1 MTRPRDKSRNK
12 GRHGGGKGRGAGG
25 ASGGPSRSRRTPW
38 WILVAVI
45 AATGLAYLPSLGNG
59 FTNWDDPVYVTGNPM
74 VLGPLAGHLGP
85 LFTSVVSLNYHPLTM
100 LSLALDRAVQGP
112 SPRGFHLTN
121 LLFHLLN
128 TALVFRLAYLLGG
141 RRTAIAA
148 VAGLVFG
155 LHPMHVESVAWISGR
170 KDVLYV
176 FFFLAGL
183 LAWLR
188 HRKSGGLAWYAAA
201 LALFLASVLCKAM
214 AVVFPV
220 VLLLLDYLQRR
231 PWSRKLVLEKV
242 PFLAVSAGFG
252 AAAVAIQSREAIG
265 TVYPLGQR
273 LVFACYGLVM
283 YAVKLLA
290 PVRLSAFY
298 PYPPRDVPL
307 PAVFW
312 LAPVVVLGAAAGVW
326 LLRRRSRVPA
336 FALGFYLVTVI
347 LVLQILS
354 VGQAILADRYTY
366 LSYFGLAFLLGWMLD
381 TAARARL
388 RPAAAGRVL
397 AGVAVIGGLAMGAA
411 TRERIRV
418 WSGSERLWT
427 DVIGKYPDAAEAYAN
442 RGSFY
447 GESGRVQDAL
457 VDLQKAVSLDGS
469 RARYL
474 ELLGTAYGAS
484 GDFDR
489 ALATFAEGL
498 RQDPRSPGLWLNR
511 AITYSLLGRL
521 DDALPAYQK
530 ALELGVQEPL
540 KVYVNRGRAYVTAGR
555 LDRATED
562 AAAALSLDPGNGQ
575 AEVILA
581 LVARARGDTATAV
594 EHARRAQAAGL
605 GQGADLVRELSG
617 GAGAPD

>member
-1 MTRPRDKSRNK
+1 MTRPRGKARRK
-12 GRHGGGKGRGAGG
+12 AGAGKGRGGG
-25 ASGGPSRSRRTPW
+25 APSRVQTGPDRTAW
-38 WILVAVI
+38 WVLAAVI

-74 VLGPLAGHLGP
+74 VMSSLGPHLGS
-85 LFTSVVSLNYHPLTM
+85 LLTSVVSLNYHPLTM

-128 TALVFRLAYLLGG
+128 TALVFRLAYVLGG
-141 RRTAIAA
+141 RRTAVAAIAA
-148 VAGLVFG
+148 LVFG

-176 FFFLAGL
+176 CFFLAGL

-188 HRKSGGLAWYAAA
+188 HRKTGSRSWAAAA
-201 LALFLASVLCKAM
+201 LALFVASVLCKAM
-214 AVVFPV
+214 AVVFPL
-220 VLLLLDYLQRR
+220 VLFLVDYLQKR
-231 PWSRKLVLEKV
+231 PWSRRLVLEKV

-252 AAAVAIQSREAIG
+252 AAAVVIQSREAIS

-273 LVFACYGLVM
+273 LLFACYGLVL
-283 YAVKLLA
+283 YAVKFLV
-290 PVRLSAFY
+290 PVGLSAFY
-298 PYPPRDVPL
+298 PYPPRNAPL
-307 PAVFW
+307 PALFW
-312 LAPVVVLGAAAGVW
+312 LAPVLVLGTAAGVW

-354 VGQAILADRYTY
+354 VGQALLADRYTY
-366 LSYFGLAFLLGWMLD
+366 LSYVGLTFLLGWMLD
-381 TAARARL
+381 RATRARL

-397 AGVAVIGGLAMGAA
+397 AVVAVAGGLALAAA

-457 VDLQKAVSLDGS
+457 ADLQKAVSLDGS

-530 ALELGVQEPL
+530 ALDLGVQEPL

-581 LVARARGDTATAV
+581 LVARARGDTATAL